1 MFAHN
6 IASKFLYF
14 LYVFIF
20 LHVQGAEYVEFDV
33 HLSRDLV
40 PVVYHDFVVNL
51 AAHSVKNY
59 N

>member
-1 MFAHN
+1 MFTYS

-14 LYVFIF
+14 LYVFFIY
-20 LHVQGAEYVEFDV
+20 HVQGAEYVEFDV